1 MTKIK
6 DRCVLVT
13 GGASGIGRI
22 MSRMALERGAR
33 HLVVWDIND
42 MDAEAL
48 GAEAG
53 RTSAVTCYKV
63 DVSDSAAVAE
73 AYGRVKRECGDVDI
87 LINCAGIVT
96 GNKTFDRMSQREIDR
111 TMSINATAPMT
122 IALQML
128 PDMIARDCG
137 HVCNIASA
145 AGMISNPRMS
155 VYVASKWAVIG
166 WSDSVRIELQQARS
180 NVHVTTVA
188 PYYINTGMFEGVHSR
203 ILPILRPE
211 PTARRI
217 IRAIERNTDFCGIPL
232 GFHLIRFFQGL
243 LPVSWFDTIFGHW
256 CGIFSAMDGFTG
268 RRK

>member
-1 MTKIK
+1 M
-6 DRCVLVT
+6 LVT

-22 MSRMALERGAR
+22 MCRMALERGAR
-33 HLVVWDIND
+33 QVVVWDIND
-42 MDAEAL
+42 ADGASLA
-48 GAEAG
+48 AEAG
-53 RTSAVTCYKV
+53 RSGDAVACYRV
-63 DVSDSAAVAE
+63 DVSDLSSVVE
-73 AYGRVKRECGDVDI
+73 TYGRVKSECGDVDI

-96 GNKTFDRMSQREIDR
+96 GNKTFDRMSMGEIER
-111 TMSINATAPMT
+111 TMDINATAPMA

-128 PDMIARDCG
+128 PDMIARDHG
-137 HVCNIASA
+137 HICNIASA

-166 WSDSVRIELQQARS
+166 WSDSVRVELHEAGS

-188 PYYINTGMFEGVHSR
+188 PYYINTGMFEGVRSR
-203 ILPILRPE
+203 ILPILKPE

-232 GFHLIRFFQGL
+232 GFHLIRFFQGI

-256 CGIFSAMDGFTG
+256 CGIFSTMDGFTG
-268 RRK
+268 RRGK